1 MTTMT
6 TDLDARVAAFVAEA
20 YDRAPGVR
28 RWFEAAGLTPAAVQG
43 AADLDKIPVLT
54 KDRMVELQAA
64 EPPFGGFLAVPLA
77 EVKRLFL
84 SPGPLY
90 EPHASETVLFDTAAP
105 LMQLAGL
112 GRGSIVLNALSYHLV
127 PAGMLIDLML
137 QHVGAI
143 VVPVGVGN
151 ADLQVKMMLDL
162 GVNGYVGS
170 ASWLMTLL
178 QKAEE
183 MQIPRTALALRQ
195 ALLTAEPL
203 AGRVRAS
210 LVNDYGLTVTNAY
223 STAEL
228 GFLAYDQTGAMSMR
242 LLDGPIIQIV
252 DRDSGAAVGPGE
264 AGEVVVTNFNPTYPL
279 IRFGTGDLAMN
290 LDPAPGVSRQSER
303 AITLVGRVGDA
314 VKVRGMF
321 LHPNQVA
328 FALGR
333 FPIAAHQAVVRR
345 PGVRDELTL
354 RLVLSDPQADSAALT
369 EPLRAAFKQVCR
381 VSVDA
386 FEFVAELAAN
396 APKIVDERRWD

>member
-1 MTTMT
+1 MIS
-6 TDLDARVAAFVAEA
+6 DLDARVAAFVAEA
-20 YDRAPGVR
+20 YDHAPGVR
-28 RWFEAAGLTPAAVQG
+28 RWFEAAGLTPSAVRG
-43 AADLDKIPVLT
+43 VADLAKIPVLT
-54 KDRMVELQAA
+54 KDRMVELQAE

-90 EPHASETVLFDTAAP
+90 EPHADETVLFDTAAP
-105 LMQLAGL
+105 LMQLTGL

-321 LHPNQVA
+321 LHPNQVT

-333 FPIAAHQAVVRR
+333 FPIAAHQVVVRR

-369 EPLRAAFKQVCR
+369 EPLSAAFKQVCR

-396 APKIVDERRWD
+396 ALKIVDERRWD

>member
-1 MTTMT
+1 MTS
-6 TDLDARVAAFVAEA
+6 DLDARVASFVADA

-28 RWFEAAGLTPAAVQG
+28 RWFEEAGLSPAAVQG
-43 AADLDKIPVLT
+43 VADLDKIPVLT
-54 KDRMVELQAA
+54 KDRMVELQATD
-64 EPPFGGFLAVPLA
+64 PPFGGFLAVALG
-77 EVKRLFL
+77 EVRHLFF

-90 EPHASETVLFDTAAP
+90 EPHAGETALLDTAEP
-105 LMQLAGL
+105 LLQLAGF

-127 PAGMLIDLML
+127 PAGLLLDMML
-137 QHVGAI
+137 QRVGAI

-162 GVNGYVGS
+162 GVSGYVGT

-183 MQIPRTALALRQ
+183 MKVPRAALALRQ

-333 FPIAAHQAVVRR
+333 FPIAAHQVVVRR

-369 EPLRAAFKQVCR
+369 EPLSAAFKQVCR

>member
-1 MTTMT
+1 MTS
-6 TDLDARVAAFVAEA
+6 DLDARVASFVADA

-28 RWFEAAGLTPAAVQG
+28 RWFEEAGLSPAAVQG
-43 AADLDKIPVLT
+43 VADLDKIPVLT
-54 KDRMVELQAA
+54 KDRMVELQATD
-64 EPPFGGFLAVPLA
+64 PPFGGFLAVALG
-77 EVKRLFL
+77 EVRHLFF

-90 EPHASETVLFDTAAP
+90 EPHAGETALLDTAEP
-105 LMQLAGL
+105 LLQLAGF

-127 PAGMLIDLML
+127 PAGLLLDMML
-137 QHVGAI
+137 QRVGAI

-162 GVNGYVGS
+162 GVSGYVGT

-183 MQIPRTALALRQ
+183 MKVPRAALALRQ

-321 LHPNQVA
+321 LHPNQVT

-333 FPIAAHQAVVRR
+333 FPIAAHQVVVRR

-369 EPLRAAFKQVCR
+369 EPLSAAFKQVCR